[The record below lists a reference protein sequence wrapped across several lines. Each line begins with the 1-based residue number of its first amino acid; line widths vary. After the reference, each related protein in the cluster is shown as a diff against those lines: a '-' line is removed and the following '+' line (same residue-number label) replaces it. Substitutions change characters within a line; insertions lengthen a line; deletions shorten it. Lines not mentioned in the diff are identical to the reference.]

1 MSLQASVSSIDRLR
15 DEICFQAG
23 TRLQVSK
30 VVRLSVGKSVS
41 LFVRCGLVEENS
53 KRLQMHIVGSR
64 VTC

>member
-53 KRLQMHIVGSR
+53 KRL
-64 VTC
+64 